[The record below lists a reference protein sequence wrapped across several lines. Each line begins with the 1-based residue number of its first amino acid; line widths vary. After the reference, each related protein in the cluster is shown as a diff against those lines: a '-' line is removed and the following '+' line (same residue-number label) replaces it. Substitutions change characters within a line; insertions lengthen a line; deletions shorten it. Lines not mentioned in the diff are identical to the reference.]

1 MDEVLKYWP
10 IITFA
15 VVAVIAIGSHH
26 EKIKQIE
33 HKITELF
40 RLWNSRK

>member
-1 MDEVLKYWP
+1 MDDVLKYWP

-15 VVAVIAIGSHH
+15 IVAVMAIGSHH
-26 EKIKQIE
+26 EKIKSLE

-40 RLWNSRK
+40 RLWNSKK